1 MDVSRD
7 IAIEASTFLK
17 TLANENRL
25 MVLCHL
31 AQGEK
36 TVSELE
42 SLVGIRQSNLSQ
54 QLARLRA
61 EGLVTSRRNAKSV
74 YYGLDSREAIFV
86 IQLLYR
92 LFMPARR
99 FCDDH
104 PDARDRCDAH
114 VAFHSQPN
122 IQPHSTGL
130 RQHGVWGDD
139 GAAIGTIGFPDNAR
153 NGLLQMRTIA
163 VHISG

>member
-74 YYGLDSREAIFV
+74 YYGLDSREAVFV

-92 LFMPARR
+92 LFCLRDSSATITLTHEIAAMP
-99 FCDDH
+99 
-104 PDARDRCDAH
+104 
-114 VAFHSQPN
+114 
-122 IQPHSTGL
+122 T
-130 RQHGVWGDD
+130 
-139 GAAIGTIGFPDNAR
+139 
-153 NGLLQMRTIA
+153 
-163 VHISG
+163 